1 MLAIDNNCG
10 CYTPTYLSLNGK
22 QLVDDPSTPPVHTYS
37 VAVRLQAGQQYT
49 VQINGASDS
58 LTWGTPSSLASGIS
72 KAVAAAKSAKTAVV
86 VVSDDTESEA
96 TDRLSLNLPSAQN
109 ELISR
114 VAAANPHTVVVV
126 NAGAPI
132 AMPWLSKVAGVL
144 DAWYPGQTNG
154 TALAAVVFGSVNP
167 GGHLP
172 VTFPKNLSQV
182 PAHTTPQFPGNG
194 VSVRYSE
201 GIHVGYRWYDTKNI
215 TPLFPFGYG
224 LSYTRFKFSNL
235 AVSPQTTD
243 GVHNVHVSATITN
256 TGARAGTDV
265 AQLYLGDPASS
276 GEPPRQLVAYKRVTV
291 GAGKSTAVRF
301 TISPPNTW
309 WWDQSAPG
317 GSSTGGG
324 WSQTAGTYR
333 VYVGDSSAL
342 SNLPLRGAFNMTS
355 TPAARQV
362 EVMAPGAVS
371 AGQTTRVKVALTPIW
386 QRNAAQRAPRAPGA
400 AGLDCHAGRAY
411 RLWRCTALGDAGR
424 HIRRAATLLP
434 AEHQCGPARHRA
446 TRARSDARGWHEH
459 QGERLN
465 AASVPAA
472 W

>member
-1 MLAIDNNCG
+1 MATCRS
-10 CYTPTYLSLNGK
+10 PSL
-22 QLVDDPSTPPVHTYS
+22 
-37 VAVRLQAGQQYT
+37 
-49 VQINGASDS
+49 
-58 LTWGTPSSLASGIS
+58 
-72 KAVAAAKSAKTAVV
+72 
-86 VVSDDTESEA
+86 
-96 TDRLSLNLPSAQN
+96 
-109 ELISR
+109 
-114 VAAANPHTVVVV
+114 
-126 NAGAPI
+126 
-132 AMPWLSKVAGVL
+132 
-144 DAWYPGQTNG
+144 
-154 TALAAVVFGSVNP
+154 
-167 GGHLP
+167 
-172 VTFPKNLSQV
+172 KNLSQV
-182 PAHTTPQFPGNG
+182 PATHHPRSSPATESASGTRRESTWGTGGTT
-194 VSVRYSE
+194 R
-201 GIHVGYRWYDTKNI
+201 KNI

-362 EVMAPGAVS
+362 EVSAPATMK
-371 AGQTTRVKVALTPIW
+371 A
-386 QRNAAQRAPRAPGA
+386 GA
-400 AGLDCHAGRAY
+400 ALDGHSAADRGGQPDAVRRPDLPAGPAGLEGGAAHGRVRPGVPLGRAD
-411 RLWRCTALGDAGR
+411 GDVHGDTTVLR
-424 HIRRAATLLP
+424 
-434 AEHQCGPARHRA
+434 AEHQPD
-446 TRARSDARGWHEH
+446 RARDGQPRRIGH
-459 QGERLN
+459 
-465 AASVPAA
+465 P
-472 W
+472 